1 MPALSDIRLPLMVW
15 RMEPITWNISI
26 RGLSMRQTEVDRR
39 TRDRRRARGGGR
51 RLSDSP
57 PGAASSPACPNCRKT
72 GVALQAGEAEGGWW
86 FVCSDCDHMWD
97 QRALTSEDKAGE
109 D

>member
-1 MPALSDIRLPLMVW
+1 M
-15 RMEPITWNISI
+15 
-26 RGLSMRQTEVDRR
+26 RGLSMRKTEIDRR

-57 PGAASSPACPNCRKT
+57 SGAASAPACPNCQKS
-72 GVALQAGEAEGGWW
+72 GVALPAGEAEGGWW
-86 FVCSDCDHMWD
+86 FVCSECDHMWD
-97 QRALTSEDKAGE
+97 QRSVGTEDTRRE